1 MANVF
6 FKRGLHSALP
16 TQSADIVDG
25 AFYLTT
31 DTNRLYVGKQG
42 TNGNILVE
50 LNQSINSVPTIAN
63 LPSITLPTGTTAQ
76 DVGQFYYVEDANI
89 LCVYRAKG
97 TTPETYEWKQINP
110 DTRLKTVSQNTSVT
124 SGTNSATVESIVEE
138 DLSTNAHTSTGSF
151 IIQGGSN
158 QNGDNLLN
166 VSVSGNTI
174 TLTPNITNITSD
186 VNTTYTIGTSGTA
199 TTGTPTANSSV
210 NVNLDASS
218 NGTDSHIT
226 IQGTNAA
233 SVSQASD
240 VITVNVAN
248 PVAKTEAAF
257 ESDGSISINTTVNN
271 ISSANNSVN
280 LVPVIKLGGTDTDNL
295 NSNGYKFLSGEATL
309 PVYTKKEVKEL
320 VENRLQAAD
329 AMTFKG
335 VLDSSAAATAALVTN
350 ASSAQVGD
358 TYKMGTTISSPVAAK
373 TGDLVIATG
382 TDGNVTWVAIPSG
395 DDQVLVGTASQLG
408 IEITDSNNAN
418 AELAGFDLVAGTGID
433 LSGSVDNKHTT
444 ITISQ
449 DDNYTAQHNNDTGR
463 VGASAS
469 NVTQTAKNSATFT
482 AVTEIET
489 DAYGNVVD
497 GSIKTQTFTVVDT
510 HNTLSEIS
518 VDAVVDSSSGVD
530 TATFSIGASDSD
542 SSSITS
548 GNIVLKSRTIAMT
561 ESDDQVTMELVWGT
575 F

>member
-1 MANVF
+1 M
-6 FKRGLHSALP
+6 
-16 TQSADIVDG
+16 
-25 AFYLTT
+25 
-31 DTNRLYVGKQG
+31 
-42 TNGNILVE
+42 
-50 LNQSINSVPTIAN
+50 
-63 LPSITLPTGTTAQ
+63 
-76 DVGQFYYVEDANI
+76 
-89 LCVYRAKG
+89 
-97 TTPETYEWKQINP
+97 
-110 DTRLKTVSQNTSVT
+110 
-124 SGTNSATVESIVEE
+124 
-138 DLSTNAHTSTGSF
+138 
-151 IIQGGSN
+151 
-158 QNGDNLLN
+158 
-166 VSVSGNTI
+166 
-174 TLTPNITNITSD
+174 
-186 VNTTYTIGTSGTA
+186 
-199 TTGTPTANSSV
+199 
-210 NVNLDASS
+210 
-218 NGTDSHIT
+218 
-226 IQGTNAA
+226 
-233 SVSQASD
+233 
-240 VITVNVAN
+240 
-248 PVAKTEAAF
+248 
-257 ESDGSISINTTVNN
+257 
-271 ISSANNSVN
+271 
-280 LVPVIKLGGTDTDNL
+280 
-295 NSNGYKFLSGEATL
+295 
-309 PVYTKKEVKEL
+309 
-320 VENRLQAAD
+320 QAAD